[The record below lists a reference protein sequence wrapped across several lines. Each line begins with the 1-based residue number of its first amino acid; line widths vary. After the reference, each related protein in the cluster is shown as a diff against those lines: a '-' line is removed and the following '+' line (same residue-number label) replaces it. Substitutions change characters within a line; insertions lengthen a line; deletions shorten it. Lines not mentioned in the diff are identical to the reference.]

1 LTHIP
6 VAGARPNGKS
16 AFRFLGG
23 AHMNRRIETFVLA
36 VALIAIAAAPSLAHT
51 FGTYIS
57 TDTILTDD
65 HDGDIVITADHIT
78 LDCGG
83 HVISGDLPVGVRLE
97 GRTQV
102 TVRNCE
108 VAGFV
113 RGFLVLNS
121 VGNTLVGNIANR
133 NQFGFAVAGS
143 SGNYLYGNTANSNEF
158 AGFAPGQST
167 GNTFAG
173 NTANLNGR
181 NGFEIHL
188 FSNGNVFSENTANNN
203 AATGF
208 ALNLS
213 SNNQL
218 SANTANGNAENG
230 FALFQSNGNLLEDN
244 TAIRN
249 AFAGFA
255 LSQSGTNTLVGN
267 RAKNNVAGFHLV
279 SSSFNTIESNDGTPN
294 CGIDAFQSGSAG
306 NVYLDNRF
314 KTTDGI

>member
-1 LTHIP
+1 
-6 VAGARPNGKS
+6 
-16 AFRFLGG
+16 
-23 AHMNRRIETFVLA
+23 MNSPASR
-36 VALIAIAAAPSLAHT
+36 
-51 FGTYIS
+51 
-57 TDTILTDD
+57 
-65 HDGDIVITADHIT
+65 
-78 LDCGG
+78 
-83 HVISGDLPVGVRLE
+83 
-97 GRTQV
+97 
-102 TVRNCE
+102 
-108 VAGFV
+108 
-113 RGFLVLNS
+113 
-121 VGNTLVGNIANR
+121 
-133 NQFGFAVAGS
+133 
-143 SGNYLYGNTANSNEF
+143 
-158 AGFAPGQST
+158 PGQST

-279 SSSFNTIESNDGTPN
+279 SSSLNTIESNDGTPN
-294 CGIDAFQSGSAG
+294 SGIDAFQSAAPATFISITGSRRPTASDGSRHRAG
-306 NVYLDNRF
+306 GVQPAGARTAVRSRLSRF
-314 KTTDGI
+314 SFVAVISPVNITGGTGFFSR